1 MADSLWPCG
10 LFSLSGRLVYL
21 VCSLE
26 KQGAKGK
33 ATAKSQGQ
41 SAKSKAPGKF
51 RIANFGFLACHKT
64 ERARSMELNAVWIS
78 LAERARISF
87 MIDGTQRVRGISPER
102 VKDIVEALKAY
113 EPEKIILFGS
123 LARGDA
129 DRYSDIDLV
138 VIKRTDKRFVER
150 LVEAARYLDL
160 PVSVD
165 LFVYTP
171 EEFEVM
177 AENANPFIERVRS
190 EGRIIYERSS

>member
-1 MADSLWPCG
+1 MASDIQ
-10 LFSLSGRLVYL
+10 RLD
-21 VCSLE
+21 
-26 KQGAKGK
+26 AM
-33 ATAKSQGQ
+33 ATL
-41 SAKSKAPGKF
+41 PM
-51 RIANFGFLACHKT
+51 HMP
-64 ERARSMELNAVWIS
+64 SMWIS
-78 LAERARISF
+78 LAERARLSF
-87 MIDGTQRVRGISPER
+87 MIGGTQRAGGISPER
-102 VKDIVEALKAY
+102 VKDIVEALKTY
-113 EPEKIILFGS
+113 DPEKVILFGS

-190 EGRIIYERSS
+190 EGRIIYEKSS

>member
-1 MADSLWPCG
+1 MHMP
-10 LFSLSGRLVYL
+10 
-21 VCSLE
+21 
-26 KQGAKGK
+26 
-33 ATAKSQGQ
+33 
-41 SAKSKAPGKF
+41 
-51 RIANFGFLACHKT
+51 
-64 ERARSMELNAVWIS
+64 SMWIS
-78 LAERARISF
+78 PAKHARIDF
-87 MIDGTQRVRGISPER
+87 MNDGTQRAGVPPER
-102 VKDIVEALKAY
+102 VKDIVDALKTY
-113 EPEKIILFGS
+113 EPEKVILFGS
-123 LARGDA
+123 SARGDA

-177 AENANPFIERVRS
+177 VENANPFIERVLS

>member
-1 MADSLWPCG
+1 MATLPMHM
-10 LFSLSGRLVYL
+10 
-21 VCSLE
+21 
-26 KQGAKGK
+26 
-33 ATAKSQGQ
+33 
-41 SAKSKAPGKF
+41 P
-51 RIANFGFLACHKT
+51 
-64 ERARSMELNAVWIS
+64 SMWIS
-78 LAERARISF
+78 LAEHARISF
-87 MIDGTQRVRGISPER
+87 MIDGTQRAGGIPPER

-113 EPEKIILFGS
+113 DPEKVILFGS
-123 LARGDA
+123 SARGDA

-177 AENANPFIERVRS
+177 VENANPFIERVLS